1 MKKCDKIKDLF
12 GAYLH
17 DDVTSAERAAVEEH
31 IITCK
36 ECAVDLQSRQKVLEM
51 LKPDSQPDTIP
62 QRTQDDF
69 AWNVYRR
76 IASDAMHHRSRQIR
90 TRRFVLQPA
99 FAAVALATVLVIGV
113 IQFHPGDS
121 PIQKLT
127 PVVAVDK
134 AAQAELKVKEL
145 REEFL
150 ARQGMIPEHGSS
162 YTMTD
167 NVSDTYRSSSDVD
180 HRVRDALLPDS
191 RRRLESASFIDY
203 SLGDRKR
210 ALAEYRQLVDYYPG
224 TDAAE
229 EARGRI
235 RAISGME
242 YGIQVEDVSEERIAD
257 MGI

>member
-1 MKKCDKIKDLF
+1 
-12 GAYLH
+12 
-17 DDVTSAERAAVEEH
+17 
-31 IITCK
+31 
-36 ECAVDLQSRQKVLEM
+36 VDLQSRQKVLEM
-51 LKPDSQPDTIP
+51 LKPAPQPDTIP
-62 QRTQDDF
+62 QKIEDDF

-76 IASDAMHHRSRQIR
+76 IARDAMHQRSRRIR

-121 PIQKLT
+121 PIQKL
-127 PVVAVDK
+127 PHIAAADRD
-134 AAQAELKVKEL
+134 AQAELKVKEL
-145 REEFL
+145 RDEFL
-150 ARQGMIPEHGSS
+150 ARQGMIPENESS
-162 YTMTD
+162 YLTTD
-167 NVSDTYRSSSDVD
+167 NVSNTYRSSSDVD
-180 HRVRDALLPDS
+180 HRVQDALLPDS
-191 RRRLESASFIDY
+191 RRRLEYASFIYY

-224 TDAAE
+224 TDVAE
-229 EARGRI
+229 EAQGRI